1 MGELVKAHP
10 SESLDKTRIR
20 LEDALDN
27 LNNKRVAEQGYGNN
41 NALDNNRLEQISA
54 IVARHDEAISS
65 LKADFQHVFAEA
77 KMDTLRISRLALR
90 SPQLTT
96 EARSQALQ
104 SLEAK
109 EEKLKLDLDL
119 GAMQERDRFHF
130 MRGLGVGE
138 SNIPSAVT

>member
-1 MGELVKAHP
+1 MG
-10 SESLDKTRIR
+10 
-20 LEDALDN
+20 
-27 LNNKRVAEQGYGNN
+27 NNKRFAEQGYGIN
-41 NALDNNRLEQISA
+41 NALDNNNHRLDQLSS
-54 IVARHDEAISS
+54 IVARHDESISS
-65 LKADFQHVFAEA
+65 LKADVQHVFAEA

-104 SLEAK
+104 SLESK

-119 GAMQERDRFHF
+119 GAMQERDQRYHF

-138 SNIPSAVT
+138 SNMPSAVTV